1 MQPLPFPYRRGKATT
16 DTAGENAEM
25 EKGDHKA
32 PLVDTAVLARLSAVT
47 DAGHGLWKVLV
58 TDFISQLPGRIARL
72 RSALTSGDIS
82 GGLAA
87 VVSLRTAV
95 HTVGASRLAGL
106 ALALEAKV
114 RRAAATPDPG
124 RLLPGLAAAHLQEIL
139 QCAQRTVHKLES
151 VLRQG
156 LG

>member
-1 MQPLPFPYRRGKATT
+1 MWNGEAIMSPFA
-16 DTAGENAEM
+16 
-25 EKGDHKA
+25 
-32 PLVDTAVLARLSAVT
+32 
-47 DAGHGLWKVLV
+47 
-58 TDFISQLPGRIARL
+58 PGRQGDAPRG
-72 RSALTSGDIS
+72 RRPRMKSMTTAANAQPAVKSTGQNAL
-82 GGLAA
+82 LAA
-87 VVSLRTAV
+87 VVSLRTSV

-106 ALALEAKV
+106 ALALETQL

-139 QCAQRTVHKLES
+139 HCAQRTVHKLES